1 MLLLI
6 ALLLFLQWHMCFA
19 PFPNILCIQLSNTL
33 RCQLAE
39 AKLMLLLMAA
49 LPGFFFGTCVVV
61 EDI

>member
-1 MLLLI
+1 MLLLM

-19 PFPNILCIQLSNTL
+19 PFPNILCIQFSNTL

-49 LPGFFFGTCVVV
+49 LPLFFWMCVVV